1 MILNKDLEKIL
12 SIITNMS
19 KEDDYYKLL
28 EEILETGMTISNCD
42 GGTLYLL
49 KDNKLEFFFM
59 ITKSQNVKE
68 GGVGKKINLPPV
80 DINAPAVAAMCA
92 KSKKII
98 NVEDVYSDKNYN
110 WSGPMKYDELTG
122 YHTESVLVLPLLDR
136 EKNVLGVM
144 QLINAV
150 QFKKVVPFSYDVQ
163 KIIYSLSSLSGI
175 LLDNMKLYE
184 DAKELLDSFVKA
196 MVKAIESR
204 TPYNAFHTMNV
215 AKICSEFVDYLNDN
229 SYDLITKDE
238 KNELVMAAML
248 HDVGKIIVPS
258 NILNKATRF
267 DGILDKMCMRYD
279 LIKSNIEIKY
289 LKNEYSKEE
298 YDNEINLI
306 VKAKDFIIKLDKSSF
321 LSDEDLAFVEV
332 MKNKSYETE
341 FGTLKLLEDNE
352 LQSALIRK
360 GTLTQAERSKIEKHV
375 VYTAEILN
383 ELKFGRKYSHVKEIA
398 SLHHEYLNGTG
409 YPNHYTEEKLSK
421 YVRMITISDIY
432 ESLVSTDRPYK
443 KPIPNDKALFI
454 LNDMANEGKL
464 DKDLVKKFT
473 ELKSK

>member
-12 SIITNMS
+12 NIITNMS

-80 DINAPAVAAMCA
+80 DINSPAVAAMCA

-98 NVEDVYSDKNYN
+98 NVEDVYSDKSYN

-163 KIIYSLSSLSGI
+163 KIIYSLSSLSGV

-215 AKICSEFVDYLNDN
+215 AKICSDFVDYINEN

-279 LIKSNIEIKY
+279 LIKSNK
-289 LKNEYSKEE
+289 
-298 YDNEINLI
+298 
-306 VKAKDFIIKLDKSSF
+306 
-321 LSDEDLAFVEV
+321 
-332 MKNKSYETE
+332 T
-341 FGTLKLLEDNE
+341 
-352 LQSALIRK
+352 
-360 GTLTQAERSKIEKHV
+360 
-375 VYTAEILN
+375 
-383 ELKFGRKYSHVKEIA
+383 
-398 SLHHEYLNGTG
+398 SLFA
-409 YPNHYTEEKLSK
+409 P
-421 YVRMITISDIY
+421 
-432 ESLVSTDRPYK
+432 
-443 KPIPNDKALFI
+443 KP
-454 LNDMANEGKL
+454 
-464 DKDLVKKFT
+464 
-473 ELKSK
+473 S